1 SNKPLLKW
9 TRNWADCDEGSG
21 GAHLS
26 PKPGGQRSDGRPPP
40 RPMPTSCSSWPTAAN
55 GSCHRR
61 EGLHWRRQRER
72 TAREDKGEPP
82 TCLAAKWLDIFPQ
95 KALYT
100 ESHPQVGSL
109 SHEKSGHPSPP
120 LNHRKSDSYATPAA
134 ERRSAKAGISDLEG
148 GGPSP
153 GCRPQ
158 TFPVRPPRRDSN
170 PDRLPPWAT
179 RQRTLRID
187 LEHD

>member
-1 SNKPLLKW
+1 M
-9 TRNWADCDEGSG
+9 RGSG

-40 RPMPTSCSSWPTAAN
+40 RPMPTSYSSWPTAAN

-95 KALYT
+95 KVHYT
-100 ESHPQVGSL
+100 ESLLPISGISC
-109 SHEKSGHPSPP
+109 EKSAPRSPP
-120 LNHRKSDSYATPAA
+120 LNHRKSDSYAAPATQ
-134 ERRSAKAGISDLEG
+134 RRSAGAGISDRERSG
-148 GGPSP
+148 ASP

-158 TFPVRPPRRDSN
+158 AFPVRPPRRDRN
-170 PDRLPPWAT
+170 PDRLPPRAT
-179 RQRTLRID
+179 RQRALRID